1 MFYLAPHPK
10 LDRPLRGSPTM
21 FTIPWV
27 DKYFSRV
34 RPWHVVAIWGPF
46 SLWCLWRARHLAAGT
61 LALSVAGGILS
72 WTLLEYLLHRFV
84 FHFEPA
90 ADSELQREASWLIH
104 GIHHDYPWDRDR
116 LVMPPTV
123 TALITLAL
131 WYALRPLLGHL
142 EHAWFAGM
150 VGGYIWY
157 DLTHY
162 YLHHAAPTTRLGKWL
177 RKYHLVHH
185 FQTPEVR
192 YGITTPLWD
201 HIFGTYP
208 RDRYMGVADEAP
220 PDGANASP
228 DSSRSAPQPTARS
241 SAEA

>member
-10 LDRPLRGSPTM
+10 LDRPRHGSPQM
-21 FTIPWV
+21 FTVPWV
-27 DKYFSRV
+27 EKYLSRV

-46 SLWCLWRARHLAAGT
+46 TIYLLVRASATQDAAAIAGWA
-61 LALSVAGGILS
+61 ALGVFS

-84 FHFEPA
+84 FHFEPPP
-90 ADSELQREASWLIH
+90 DSELQRDASFLIH

-123 TALITLAL
+123 TAVIAVVA
-131 WYALRPLLGHL
+131 WFAFRWMGNV
-142 EHAWFAGM
+142 EHAWFAGL
-150 VGGYIWY
+150 VAGYVWY

-162 YLHHAAPTTRLGKWL
+162 YLHHAAPITAAGKWL

-185 FQTPEVR
+185 FQTPDRR

-201 HIFGTYP
+201 LVFRTYP
-208 RDRYMGVADEAP
+208 RDRYQGLPDEEARIEA
-220 PDGANASP
+220 GA
-228 DSSRSAPQPTARS
+228 
-241 SAEA
+241 

>member
-10 LDRPLRGSPTM
+10 LDRPRRGSPVM

-34 RPWHVVAIWGPF
+34 RPWHVCALWVPF
-46 SLWCLWRARHLAAGT
+46 TLYMLWRATSELSPLLIVLWAALG
-61 LALSVAGGILS
+61 VLS
-72 WTLLEYLLHRFV
+72 WTLLEYGLHRFI

-90 ADSELQREASWLIH
+90 ADSRLQKEAAFLIH

-123 TALITLAL
+123 TALIATAV
-131 WYALRPLLGHL
+131 WFAFFWLGPA
-142 EHAWFAGM
+142 EHAWMAGM

-162 YLHHAAPTTRLGKWL
+162 YQHHAAPTTSFGKWL
-177 RKYHLVHH
+177 RRYHLVHH

-201 HIFGTYP
+201 HVFRTYP
-208 RDRYMGVADEAP
+208 HDKYQGLPDDESRIEA
-220 PDGANASP
+220 GA
-228 DSSRSAPQPTARS
+228 
-241 SAEA
+241 

>member
-10 LDRPLRGSPTM
+10 LDRPRRGSPVM

-34 RPWHVVAIWGPF
+34 RPWHVVLIWGPF
-46 SLWCLWRARHLAAGT
+46 TLYMLWRAAGHMRPLPLVLWAALG
-61 LALSVAGGILS
+61 VFS
-72 WTLLEYLLHRFV
+72 WTLLEYGLHRFV
-84 FHFEPA
+84 FHFKPSA
-90 ADSELQREASWLIH
+90 HSELQKEASFLIH

-123 TALITLAL
+123 TALIAAAV
-131 WYALRPLLGHL
+131 WFAFRPLLPGV
-142 EHAWFAGM
+142 EHAWMAGM
-150 VGGYIWY
+150 VGGYVWY

-162 YLHHAAPTTRLGKWL
+162 YLHHAAPTTRAGKWL
-177 RKYHLVHH
+177 RRYHLVHH

-201 HIFGTYP
+201 LVFRTYP
-208 RDRYMGVADEAP
+208 KDRYQGLPDDE
-220 PDGANASP
+220 
-228 DSSRSAPQPTARS
+228 SRI
-241 SAEA
+241 EAGS

>member
-34 RPWHVVAIWGPF
+34 RPAHVVAIWGPF
-46 SLWCLWRARHLAAGT
+46 TLYCLWRARGLPVTT
-61 LALSVAGGILS
+61 LALAVAGGALA
-72 WTLLEYLLHRFV
+72 WTLLEYLLHRFI
-84 FHFEPA
+84 FHFEPSP
-90 ADSELQREASWLIH
+90 DSEIQKEASWLIH

-123 TALITLAL
+123 TALITVAL

-142 EHAWFAGM
+142 EHAFFAGI

-162 YLHHAAPTTRLGKWL
+162 YLHHATPTTAAGKWL

-185 FQTPEVR
+185 FQTPGVR

-201 HIFGTYP
+201 HVFRTYP
-208 RDRYMGVADEAP
+208 RDRYQGLSEEGTEP
-220 PDGANASP
+220 GGKEGHGAA
-228 DSSRSAPQPTARS
+228 A
-241 SAEA
+241 

>member
-1 MFYLAPHPK
+1 
-10 LDRPLRGSPTM
+10 M

-34 RPWHVVAIWGPF
+34 RPWHVVALWGPF
-46 SLWCLWRARHLAAGT
+46 TLYMLLRAGKLMAPLAIVPW
-61 LALSVAGGILS
+61 VAFGVLS

-84 FHFEPA
+84 FHFEPRPG
-90 ADSELQREASWLIH
+90 SELQKEASWLIH

-123 TALITLAL
+123 TALLAAAV
-131 WYALRPLLGHL
+131 WFAFHPLFGVAT
-142 EHAWFAGM
+142 HAWMAGM
-150 VGGYIWY
+150 VGGYVWY

-162 YLHHAAPTTRLGKWL
+162 YLHHARPTTAAGKWL

-185 FQTPEVR
+185 FQTPDVR

-201 HIFGTYP
+201 HVFRTYP
-208 RDRYMGVADEAP
+208 RDRYQGLPDDESRLEA
-220 PDGANASP
+220 GA
-228 DSSRSAPQPTARS
+228 
-241 SAEA
+241 